1 MNVDLGDSLGDSA
14 EFSQEAAM
22 SASFIEEEVLSGDDE
37 NGTLTEILNEL
48 ARQNKQKLHKKLQRN
63 MNIHT
68 DIAISQIQSYLKSW
82 SDGHLL
88 DRNDRD
94 RAAAFKLDTISEAA
108 DQLSTS
114 ISADLSVYES
124 RFAEI
129 EEQQKQCEKD
139 AARLQKEV
147 SDLTQSFKNED
158 VKFQSELGKRKAALI
173 DTVKQR
179 SNKQPTS
186 SSRNLREL

>member
-1 MNVDLGDSLGDSA
+1 MNVDLGDSLGDFA

-22 SASFIEEEVLSGDDE
+22 SASFVEEEVLSGDDE